1 MSDVTRGKP
10 VENSIRLGGNRD
22 IGFAIG
28 IVAILIVLFL
38 PIPPFLLD
46 MGLALSI
53 TLSVVILMVA
63 LWIPRPLD
71 FSAFPTVLL
80 IATML
85 RLSLNV
91 ATTRLILAHG
101 HEGPN
106 AAGHMVGGF
115 SKLVMSGDFVIG
127 LIVFL
132 ILITI
137 NFIVIT
143 KGATR
148 IAEVGARFTLDAIP
162 GKQMAI
168 DADLSAGLIDEK
180 EARRRRAELEQESS
194 FFGSMDGA
202 SKFVRGDAIAGIIIT
217 GVNIVGGIIIGM
229 FRHGMSFSESA
240 DTYVQL
246 SVGDGLVTQIPALIV
261 SLAAGLL
268 VSKGGNR
275 GAAQETIFLQ
285 LGAFPRA
292 LLVAGGLLAI
302 LALVPGLPF
311 FPFAVLSVML
321 IGGAAAINR
330 QTARVRHAAEE
341 KIREEEATRQED
353 ERNSVKELLR
363 TAEIELRLGR
373 QISAAMLVAHGE
385 LAHRVAKMRRRFAQ
399 EFGFVI
405 PDIRLSDDLMI
416 PARSYGIRIHGTTAA
431 AFELRVGELLVI
443 PGGKPRPAL
452 PGDEV
457 REPAFG
463 MEAYWYPDVFAAELR
478 AAGHIPVDPMSVML
492 THLSEVIR
500 NNLGNLMSYKD
511 LRSLTDRL
519 DPEYKRL
526 LDETCPSLLSFSG
539 FQAILKLLLSER
551 VSIRNLH
558 LILEA
563 VAEVAPYLRK
573 PELIVEHVRLRLAQQ
588 ICGDL
593 AQEGTLRIV
602 RLGNRWDVTFLQSLK
617 RDAKGDVVE
626 FDIDPRLIE
635 QFASE
640 LTSAVKSLLERGD
653 QFALVTAPE
662 ARPYVRLIVDRLFPT
677 LPVLSHIEISKGIKL
692 DVMAS
697 LS

>member
-405 PDIRLSDDLMI
+405 PDIRLSDDLLI

-443 PGGKPRPAL
+443 PGGKPKPAL

-511 LRSLTDRL
+511 LRGLTDRL